1 MPGTLDDAY
10 DEEQFLVSPYIS
22 GYDPKWVNIFSLRGG
37 YYAFVENGVHYRL
50 MDTRNIE
57 VFADHTLYIGVSE
70 GTFYNLDAYL
80 FDPETGEISRN
91 ESFDGLNA
99 LFTLSIDP
107 AKADSEKANEIIQ
120 RIDL

>member
-1 MPGTLDDAY
+1 MFTSQLMTLPIAAWKSCWRSK
-10 DEEQFLVSPYIS
+10 EE
-22 GYDPKWVNIFSLRGG
+22 
-37 YYAFVENGVHYRL
+37 
-50 MDTRNIE
+50 
-57 VFADHTLYIGVSE
+57 
-70 GTFYNLDAYL
+70 
-80 FDPETGEISRN
+80 PECR